1 MSRIGRL
8 PVPLPEGVTGRLE
21 GRRLTISGPK
31 GVLERDLPPAVQV
44 TVENKAIQVARPSDS
59 IQHRALHGL
68 TRALI
73 NNMVIGVTKGFEKA
87 LQIEGTGYRASLQG
101 KSLNLALGFSHAVVI
116 EPPAGI
122 TFAVDGPQLIRVIG
136 IDKERVG
143 QVAADIRGWRPPEPY
158 KGKGIRYQGEHVR
171 RKVGKAGV
179 K

>member
-101 KSLNLALGFSHAVVI
+101 KSLNLAVGFSHAVVI